1 MNKIFIKGRIT
12 NAPELKKTA
21 NDISV
26 CSFSVAVKRRF
37 GNDTTDFINC
47 EAWRNTAEFI
57 CKYFTKG
64 KEILIEGELHI
75 EKYQKD
81 DETRTVS
88 KVVVDNVEFCGS
100 KKDGE
105 EKNGDKS
112 NEQSNSGVVLN
123 DEDPLPF

>member
-105 EKNGDKS
+105 EKNDDKS

-123 DEDPLPF
+123 DEEPLPF